1 MVIPFTNALQSFLTL
16 WSMLPLPFRA
26 FCVLVLVVWLAIGI
40 LDLLTT
46 RT

>member
-1 MVIPFTNALQSFLTL
+1 MVLPFTNALQAFLTV
-16 WSMLPLPFRA
+16 WSLLPQPIRA
-26 FCVLVLVVWLAIGI
+26 FCVVVLVVWLAIGV